1 MDIDRNLYF
10 IKISCQSVLEARKRA
25 IVLAYLTY
33 DLTRH
38 IFVKLNSATMLEN
51 PFNTQNIYEV
61 QSLYN
66 LSMLQESLDVKSLI
80 NQQSKQPHQGMILT
94 DKDNKTML
102 TTNYTARNFN

>member
-10 IKISCQSVLEARKRA
+10 VKISCQSVQEARKRA

-38 IFVKLNSATMLEN
+38 IFVKLNSASMLEN

-66 LSMLQESLDVKSLI
+66 LSILEETIDVKSLVT
-80 NQQSKQPHQGMILT
+80 KQ
-94 DKDNKTML
+94 
-102 TTNYTARNFN
+102 